1 MIGNFHEELG
11 FNDVD
16 QYKEKII
23 YELSHYT
30 DIITNLDGSLSY
42 VDKTTLY
49 FLENNKWHI
58 DFLKDI
64 QRLKP
69 SYEKYN
75 SAVKNIMFEFN
86 SNNLNLEMKYIV
98 INKLFSSQWNFM
110 SLLYC
115 YGNVIRHLSRFINSL
130 YPNINSFMELDKD
143 KARLQ
148 WVDWLNKE
156 GRCISKQIQEATNGK
171 IYSHRTN
178 LLAFLEN
185 TYDYLFKILDLRE
198 EWEKDQWDVR
208 NLVKYG
214 LEYNKTAQNHYIT
227 FTGVKNIYFRKLLK
241 KYCKNRLIGKNNF
254 KPSTAQGSMV
264 ILSRFL
270 NFISTIQPLWKDLI
284 ELSRNDFE
292 KYIEYI
298 NVYSAERLTQVNA
311 NPKYFIIDQIT
322 TVKAF
327 LEYIQLRDYIESP
340 KTNISRLI
348 FNDDKPKRG
357 KRTDKVISYVPE
369 DVLENFIK
377 KLNYLHPVAQPI
389 VLVMLYTGM
398 RISDVLSLKHNCLI
412 NINNQYWIQTDI
424 LKTSTMNHRIP
435 IDNKIA
441 DMLAVLIS
449 ESKKVSNKD
458 NNPDNYIFCRYSGRR
473 KGTTYTQ
480 GWMRQKLCDFARKND
495 ITDDKG
501 NVFHFYNHIFRHTYA
516 VRMLNSGVD
525 IIVLQD
531 LLAHAS
537 PEMTL
542 VYAKLL
548 DDTKKKAFEKA
559 VKNGVFSF
567 DESAKLKEENN
578 GEIPS
583 DILDMLW
590 TNHKLNAIDTPYGT
604 CLQRTNGKCSFAK
617 QPPCLTCN
625 AGKPCK
631 DLCVGA
637 FEGDV
642 QKYEILI
649 NSTKSLIESAKVYN
663 RIEMAKENEELLNL
677 YEDIYSK
684 VREGNI
690 VYSRLDRLKKTGDKN
705 D

>member
-1 MIGNFHEELG
+1 MIEDFFEELG
-11 FNDVD
+11 FNDIN
-16 QYKEKII
+16 QYREKII
-23 YELSHYT
+23 YELGHYT
-30 DIITNLDGSLSY
+30 DMITNSDGSLSY
-42 VDKTTLY
+42 IDKTNSY

-58 DFLKDI
+58 DFFKDI

-69 SYEKYN
+69 SCEKYN

-86 SNNLNLEMKYIV
+86 NNNLNLEMKYIV

-115 YGNVIRHLSRFINSL
+115 YGNVIKHLSRFINNL

-178 LLAFLEN
+178 LLGFLEN

-214 LEYNKTAQNHYIT
+214 LEYNKTAQNHHII
-227 FTGVKNIYFRKLLK
+227 FTGVKNVYFRKLLK

-254 KPSTAQGSMV
+254 KTSTAQSCIV
-264 ILSRFL
+264 VLSRFL
-270 NFISTIQPLWKDLI
+270 NFIFTIQPLWKDLV

-298 NVYSAERLTQVNA
+298 NVYSTERLTQVNA
-311 NPKYFIIDQIT
+311 NPKNFIIGQIT

-348 FNDDKPKRG
+348 FNDDKPKRK

-369 DVLENFIK
+369 DILENFIR
-377 KLNYLHPVAQPI
+377 KLNYLHHVAQPI

-412 NINNQYWIQTDI
+412 NMNNQYWIETDI

-449 ESKKVSNKD
+449 ESKKISNKD

-473 KGTTYTQ
+473 KGTPYTQ

-495 ITDDKG
+495 ITDNEG
-501 NVFHFYNHIFRHTYA
+501 NIFHFYNHIFRHTYA
-516 VRMLNSGVD
+516 VRMLNNGVD

-567 DESAKLKEENN
+567 DECAKLKEENN
-578 GEIPS
+578 GEVPT
-583 DILDMLW
+583 DVLDMLW

-625 AGKPCK
+625 SGNPCR

-637 FEGDV
+637 FEGDIK
-642 QKYEILI
+642 KYEILI

-663 RIEMAKENEELLNL
+663 RKEMAKENEELLNL
-677 YEDIYSK
+677 YEDIQSK
-684 VREGNI
+684 IIEGNI
-690 VYSRLDRLKKTGDKN
+690 IYSRLDRLKKTGDTN
-705 D
+705 E

>member
-1 MIGNFHEELG
+1 MIANFYEELG
-11 FNDVD
+11 FNNIDC
-16 QYKEKII
+16 YRKKIV

-30 DIITNLDGSLSY
+30 DIIPNSSGSLNY

-58 DFLKDI
+58 DFFKDI
-64 QRLKP
+64 QKLKP
-69 SYEKYN
+69 AYEKYN
-75 SAVKNIMFEFN
+75 SQVKNIVFEFN
-86 SNNLNLEMKYIV
+86 NNNLNLEMKYIV
-98 INKLFSSQWNFM
+98 INKLFSSQWNFK

-115 YGNVIRHLSRFINSL
+115 YGNAIRHLSRFINNL

-143 KARLQ
+143 KARLH

-171 IYSHRTN
+171 IYSHITN
-178 LLAFLEN
+178 LLGFLEN

-214 LEYNKTAQNHYIT
+214 IQYNKTSQNHHII
-227 FTGVKNIYFRKLLK
+227 FNGVKNIYFRKLLK

-254 KPSTAQGSMV
+254 KPSTAQGCMV

-270 NFISTIQPLWKDLI
+270 NFISTIQPLWKDLLQ
-284 ELSRNDFE
+284 LSRNDIE
-292 KYIEYI
+292 KYIVYI
-298 NVYSAERLTQVNA
+298 NVYSRERLTQVNA
-311 NPKYFIIDQIT
+311 NPEHFIINQMT

-327 LEYIQLRDYIESP
+327 LEYIQLHDYIESP

-348 FNDDKPKRG
+348 FIDDKPRRK
-357 KRTDKVISYVPE
+357 KKSDKTISYVPE
-369 DVLENFIK
+369 DVLIK
-377 KLNYLHPVAQPI
+377 FVEKLNYLHPVAQPI
-389 VLVMLYTGM
+389 ALVMLYTGM
-398 RISDVLSLKHNCLI
+398 RISDVLLLKHNCLI
-412 NINNQYWIQTDI
+412 NMNNQYWIETDI
-424 LKTSTMNHRIP
+424 LKTSNMNHRIP

-449 ESKKVSNKD
+449 ESKKISNKD
-458 NNPDNYIFCRYSGRR
+458 NNPDSYIFCRYSGRR
-473 KGTTYTQ
+473 KGTPYTQ

-495 ITDDKG
+495 ITDNEG
-501 NVFHFYNHIFRHTYA
+501 NIFHFYNHIFRHTYA
-516 VRMLNSGVD
+516 VRMLNNGVD
-525 IIVLQD
+525 IVVLQD

-548 DDTKKKAFEKA
+548 DDTKKKAFERA

-578 GEIPS
+578 GEISS

-604 CLQRTNGKCSFAK
+604 CLQRTSGKCSFAK

-625 AGKPCK
+625 SGNPCK

-637 FEGDV
+637 FEGDA

-649 NSTKSLIESAKVYN
+649 NSTKSLIDSAKIYN
-663 RIEMAKENEELLNL
+663 RKEMVKENEEILSL

-684 VREGNI
+684 VIEGNI
-690 VYSRLDRLKKTGDKN
+690 IYSRLDRLKKTGEYN
-705 D
+705 E